1 MSETVFR
8 YVNGSRLVGALLL
21 AILLGACARPAEPRK
36 AREVAV
42 PDQWQWGV
50 GSGES
55 PDYELLSRWWEQ
67 FQDPV
72 LTRLIE
78 EAMLANPDIRTIRS
92 RILEAR
98 ARMNIERGN
107 RLPTLSGNASAQ
119 TSHTENLRTSGSSSG
134 ERFAASLDASWEID
148 LFGRQSRLYQAAQAD
163 YLQAREL
170 YHASQASL
178 AAEVAAAYINLRAAE
193 IRLEVVEDNIQLRG
207 ETVQITQWREQAG
220 EGSALESQQ
229 SLSTLEQARAGVPA
243 IRQNI
248 EQARN
253 QIALLLGRTVGN
265 LENLL
270 TESEQLPIPPVA
282 LSVGIPADTLR
293 QRPDV
298 RAAERAV
305 EAARL
310 RTDVANRQRYPTLAL
325 SGSIGVEALQAGRI
339 FNPDMLTSS
348 LLGRLSAPIFDAGR
362 IQQNIYI
369 QSEQEQQSL
378 IAYEYAVLSALA
390 EVENALISVQR
401 NGERLVIL
409 KRAIEAADEAAALAS
424 WQYEAGETD
433 LLVVLEAQRTLLSLR
448 EQEVSTVTEQVL
460 SYVQLYKS
468 LGGGWETGEMDG

>member
-1 MSETVFR
+1 MSETAFR
-8 YVNGSRLVGALLL
+8 YVNGSRLVGMFLLFL
-21 AILLGACARPAEPRK
+21 FLSGCIRPAEPRQ
-36 AREVAV
+36 ARELAV

-50 GSGES
+50 GSGEM
-55 PDYELLSRWWEQ
+55 PDHEWLSKWWKQ

-78 EAMLANPDIRTIRS
+78 EAMLANPDIRTMGS

-98 ARMNIERGN
+98 ARMQLERGN
-107 RLPTLSGNASAQ
+107 RLPVLSGSVSGQA
-119 TSHTENLRTSGSSSG
+119 THTENLRTSGSSSG
-134 ERFAASLDASWEID
+134 ERFGASLDASWELDI
-148 LFGRQSRLYQAAQAD
+148 FGRQSRLYQAVQAD
-163 YLQAREL
+163 YLQAQEL
-170 YHASQASL
+170 YYAAQASL
-178 AAEVAAAYINLRAAE
+178 AAEVAAAYVNLRAAE
-193 IRLEVVEDNIQLRG
+193 IRLEVVEDNIQLRD

-253 QIALLLGRTVGN
+253 QIALLLGRTVGEIQTW
-265 LENLL
+265 LPESEELL
-270 TESEQLPIPPVA
+270 TPPAA
-282 LSVGIPADTLR
+282 LAVGIPAETLR

-310 RTDVANRQRYPTLAL
+310 RTDVANRQRYPTLTL

-339 FNPDMLTSS
+339 FNPDTMASS

-362 IQQNIYI
+362 IQQTIVI

-378 IAYEYAVLSALA
+378 IAYESAVLSALA
-390 EVENALISVQR
+390 EVENALIAVQR

-424 WQYEAGETD
+424 WRYEAGETD

-448 EQEVSTVTEQVL
+448 EQEVSTVSDQVL
-460 SYVQLYKS
+460 AYVQLYKS
-468 LGGGWETGEMDG
+468 LGGGWETAETDG